1 MLHILIDI
9 GIFLVLGK
17 FRLTFNLEKNRGIH
31 KYLN

>member
-17 FRLTFNLEKNRGIH
+17 FKLIFNLGKNWCIH
-31 KYLN
+31 RYLN